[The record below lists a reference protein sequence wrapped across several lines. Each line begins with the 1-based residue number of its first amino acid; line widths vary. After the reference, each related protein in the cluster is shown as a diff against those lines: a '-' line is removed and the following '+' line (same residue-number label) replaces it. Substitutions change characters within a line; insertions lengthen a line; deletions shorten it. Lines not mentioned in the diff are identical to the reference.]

1 MSDRLPA
8 YLRHGVPPPDREQGA
23 RAWMMGFTDLV
34 ILLLVFFTLLY
45 AMRVP
50 TLPSWL
56 APFTGIHRTDE
67 PDPTGAEQPDSAA
80 ANLPAL
86 AEIAGLDMAYLE
98 RILTQNL
105 AASDATDRVR
115 LSEQAGRLVMS
126 LPADTLFAPGDT
138 TVTRAGEALLFALA
152 GTLSRLDNRIEIVGY
167 TGRRP
172 GEISGPGGTWGLG
185 LLRAAAVA
193 RALVAVGYEGQL
205 NGYGGGGGTSLARDL
220 PLAEREA
227 FARRVDLFIDPA
239 RAVLP

>member
-1 MSDRLPA
+1 MSDRLPT
-8 YLRHGVPPPDREQGA
+8 YVRHGLPPPDEEQSA

-50 TLPSWL
+50 ELPSWL

-67 PDPTGAEQPDSAA
+67 PDPTGVEQPDPAA

-86 AEIAGLDMAYLE
+86 AEIAGLDMAYLQ

-115 LSEQAGRLVMS
+115 LSERDGQLVMS
-126 LPADTLFAPGDT
+126 LPADTLFAPGDIT
-138 TVTRAGEALLFALA
+138 ITHTGTALLFALA

-167 TGRRP
+167 TGRQP
-172 GEISGPGGTWGLG
+172 SETSAPGGAWGLG

-193 RALVAVGYEGQL
+193 RALVAAGYQGQL
-205 NGYGGGGGTSLARDL
+205 NGYGGGDGTGLARDL

-227 FARRVDLFIDPA
+227 FARRVDLLIDPA